1 MNIDVNCQ
9 LHRQL
14 NELKCSKQMD
24 LVSPCDMMCSYL
36 SVNYLARTVST
47 IDCGGMSKCAKV
59 NVPKLVPK
67 VVSQYC
73 GWSHCTTHVHIVYMA
88 TIPLMHCMDHYNVP
102 KELEYNYPNL
112 VRHYWIVPPP
122 IQYIVHCRK
131 LTTNRV
137 ASISCKLLNPSALS
151 PFVRIFNVLFFHL
164 YTLNQ
169 V

>member
-67 VVSQYC
+67 ILKYNIIQNEF
-73 GWSHCTTHVHIVYMA
+73 
-88 TIPLMHCMDHYNVP
+88 MHYINVLGMFA
-102 KELEYNYPNL
+102 EA
-112 VRHYWIVPPP
+112 
-122 IQYIVHCRK
+122 QYIAGLRQALIVLRE
-131 LTTNRV
+131 
-137 ASISCKLLNPSALS
+137 ISFGHRNIVKKVKS
-151 PFVRIFNVLFFHL
+151 
-164 YTLNQ
+164 
-169 V
+169 